1 MATKRKKTELRQQQ
15 ILEAAA
21 KLIFKYGCE
30 HLTVKRIAAAV
41 GISEA
46 AVYRHFTSKKS
57 ILSFL
62 LHRLEEI
69 IIREITPESA
79 GPGLVTID
87 TIAKVIG
94 NHFSAID
101 LRKGFS
107 FHVIAEII
115 SIGDRKLNKQASQA
129 IGKYISR
136 LNELLA
142 DGVRDG
148 AVRRDI
154 DLDASATLLFALIQG
169 LVNIWALS
177 GCSFKLT
184 EKYESLWRV
193 YREAIAYR

>member
-87 TIAKVIG
+87 AIAKVIG

-129 IGKYISR
+129 IGKYI
-136 LNELLA
+136 
-142 DGVRDG
+142 
-148 AVRRDI
+148 
-154 DLDASATLLFALIQG
+154 
-169 LVNIWALS
+169 
-177 GCSFKLT
+177 
-184 EKYESLWRV
+184 
-193 YREAIAYR
+193 

>member
-1 MATKRKKTELRQQQ
+1 M
-15 ILEAAA
+15 
-21 KLIFKYGCE
+21 
-30 HLTVKRIAAAV
+30 
-41 GISEA
+41 
-46 AVYRHFTSKKS
+46 
-57 ILSFL
+57 
-62 LHRLEEI
+62 
-69 IIREITPESA
+69 
-79 GPGLVTID
+79 TID
-87 TIAKVIG
+87 AIAKVIG

-169 LVNIWALS
+169 LVNIWAMS

>member
-87 TIAKVIG
+87 AIAKVIG

-169 LVNIWALS
+169 LVNIWAMS